1 MIRRLL
7 FFLILANL
15 CFIQAKAKE
24 KCGTQFKPTGL
35 SNAQQEKL
43 QLFNER
49 VSTLHHSLL
58 NKSKRIQEQQSLLA
72 NNDIILITVVAH
84 ILQNTEAENLTNT
97 QITYQIDVINHDFR
111 R

>member
-15 CFIQAKAKE
+15 CFIQAKAQE

-43 QLFNER
+43 QLFNDR
-49 VSTLHHSLL
+49 VRTLHQSLL
-58 NKSKRIQEQQSLLA
+58 NKSKSIQEKQSILA
-72 NNDIILITVVAH
+72 NNDIIINTVVVH
-84 ILQNTEAENLTNT
+84 ILCNTADENLKKT
-97 QITYQIDVINHDFR
+97 QKKSQINIQKEK
-111 R
+111 